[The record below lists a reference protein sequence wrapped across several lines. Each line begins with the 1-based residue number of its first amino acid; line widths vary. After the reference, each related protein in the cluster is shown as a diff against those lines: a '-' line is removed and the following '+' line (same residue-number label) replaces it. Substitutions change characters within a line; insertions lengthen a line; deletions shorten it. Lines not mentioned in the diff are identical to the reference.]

1 MLCYA
6 TFNGYAVALTLSHGR
21 AAMDTYETV
30 DGRQITAARALAELT
45 VAELAVAAGLTTR
58 TVNRLEVGGIAHISP
73 KKRHGHV
80 SRAVLDKIVA
90 ALEAAGVELLPQ
102 GATFGAGVRWTT
114 PRERR

>member
-1 MLCYA
+1 MDSYA
-6 TFNGYAVALTLSHGR
+6 AI
-21 AAMDTYETV
+21 

-45 VAELAVAAGLTTR
+45 VAELAEAAGVTTR

-90 ALEAAGVELLPQ
+90 ALEAAGVELLAQ
-102 GATFGAGVRWTT
+102 GGSFGAGVRWRV